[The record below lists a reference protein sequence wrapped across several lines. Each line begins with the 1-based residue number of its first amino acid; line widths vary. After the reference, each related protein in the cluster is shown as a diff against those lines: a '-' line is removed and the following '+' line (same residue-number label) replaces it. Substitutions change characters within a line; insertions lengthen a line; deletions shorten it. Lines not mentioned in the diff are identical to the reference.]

1 MNRNQDTP
9 HYYRPYDS
17 GEDTDADTDT
27 DYDTDDTE
35 DIRIRREEDP
45 RYAIIRAAGPNFNT
59 SAEQLKYME
68 HAPGASYDTKT
79 NITTLTKA
87 TYLDPPKTTLTTL
100 FCVRSSDRDKTVY
113 PSPFNYQ
120 IKLPRVYK
128 NVTKFQLVQLSFPY
142 NTQELASQS
151 NLVSSF
157 YNFIENQGF
166 DVSCISGCLALFS
179 GGGDQSHAIGLIEQN
194 RLTSNGSQMLSKI
207 EIPSG
212 RHDNNQIASLLTA
225 EANNTPP
232 FNLISYDDF
241 KNAFKVT
248 RDITLLFNEPGD
260 NYHSKLLVN
269 RYKNHTKETIMNT
282 YYTQHDIDK
291 HPIITDTI
299 AFNAYYYP
307 VLKELVGTE
316 FGPYFITG
324 INKEQLKYYAINN
337 FMGLDSQIYY
347 DICSTNKGALD
358 EFRKQLTF
366 EYRNVNKYTWSYD
379 NREKRFACTHDTLHT
394 SLKAD
399 INNSLNKFM
408 SEELEVNELN
418 SESFN
423 SIKTVNATNNTIL
436 DHLQINLSTVSN
448 TYFLNESSIQY
459 NGGNFYSTLSSNT
472 YIVRS
477 FSDLDNDLHFTN
489 MFNYTSTFGRQYGTF
504 AGKKFTFTN
513 FLDYHSTI
521 SSYYTIVH
529 STTNFISTLN
539 GTVYDRHHQ
548 YISSKYSNVLPYDT
562 IQNKSYITA
571 QPLPVGF
578 VNNSLIVPGAPY
590 DIPSGTISY
599 VNDPAYDSCVST
611 CYNIINQSLIR
622 YYSCLPVNTVITT
635 LNYRLGLHAKTILDL
650 NSITTFFES
659 VSTNNYDYFLQIN
672 PEQSFNNMDVGS
684 PENYTISNETTGQT
698 KIMYAKI
705 LTAGLGADETSQ
717 TCIQNPIIFSNTLGK
732 LDKLHFK
739 VYLNDESLTPMWR
752 FYPFVLQINEW
763 DATFQIDEEIG
774 YADRNA
780 GWGPTPTVAIPDN
793 PNANLY
799 MGLTQKKNPDN
810 K

>member
-521 SSYYTIVH
+521 SSYY
-529 STTNFISTLN
+529 
-539 GTVYDRHHQ
+539 R
-548 YISSKYSNVLPYDT
+548 K
-562 IQNKSYITA
+562 
-571 QPLPVGF
+571 
-578 VNNSLIVPGAPY
+578 
-590 DIPSGTISY
+590 
-599 VNDPAYDSCVST
+599 
-611 CYNIINQSLIR
+611 
-622 YYSCLPVNTVITT
+622 
-635 LNYRLGLHAKTILDL
+635 
-650 NSITTFFES
+650 
-659 VSTNNYDYFLQIN
+659 
-672 PEQSFNNMDVGS
+672 
-684 PENYTISNETTGQT
+684 
-698 KIMYAKI
+698 
-705 LTAGLGADETSQ
+705 
-717 TCIQNPIIFSNTLGK
+717 
-732 LDKLHFK
+732 
-739 VYLNDESLTPMWR
+739 
-752 FYPFVLQINEW
+752 
-763 DATFQIDEEIG
+763 
-774 YADRNA
+774 
-780 GWGPTPTVAIPDN
+780 
-793 PNANLY
+793 
-799 MGLTQKKNPDN
+799 
-810 K
+810 